1 MSSGRSDDSKKT
13 YLAYNP
19 RSYLKPEPEPAD
31 KYIMIMM
38 KIRSGINDLEQ
49 ALKYDPDNSRI
60 KKQLKI
66 AEGIEEQLKIYQTL
80 LSDHRFR

>member
-1 MSSGRSDDSKKT
+1 
-13 YLAYNP
+13 
-19 RSYLKPEPEPAD
+19 
-31 KYIMIMM
+31 MIMM